1 MIQKT
6 IKEYK
11 YEMTIY
17 WSFDEHCYVGEA
29 PELENCKANGKT
41 QTETFA
47 NLQNAIMQWVKRA
60 TDAQMLIPQPQG
72 RLGLKDD
79 DYSFDSRQ
87 NEFLNSRWIRSRE

>member
-17 WSFDEHCYVGEA
+17 WSFDEHCYIGEA
-29 PELENCKANGKT
+29 PELDNCSVKGKT
-41 QTETFA
+41 QSETFI
-47 NLQNAIMQWVKRA
+47 NLQNAIMLWVKRA
-60 TDAQMLIPQPQG
+60 TDAQMLVPQPLG

-79 DYSFDSRQ
+79 IYTIDARQ
-87 NEFLNSRWIRSRE
+87 YEFLNSRWQRTQE